1 MPELSDTHLI
11 DRIRSGDKA
20 AFQELVN
27 RYKNVSFSLACSIV
41 KDEQRAEDVL
51 QDAFVK
57 MYKYIHSFRE
67 NAKFATWLYRI
78 VVNTAY
84 TAMEKEQKYK
94 LKKGEVQGEWEET
107 AKEEA
112 LTKLRQAER
121 KKYIQVVF
129 KLLREEEA
137 LLLRLYYLGELSV
150 KEIQE
155 VTGFS
160 ASKIKVGLHRARK
173 NMLAHLRNE
182 MGDELKH
189 LIWKK
194 KVLNAWCKK
203 VKCNLVQ
210 ILCFA

>member
-1 MPELSDTHLI
+1 MSEYSDSYLI
-11 DRIRSGDKA
+11 SRIRSGDKV

-27 RYKNVSFSLACSIV
+27 RYKNVSFSLACSII

-57 MYKYIHSFRE
+57 MYKYMPTFRE

-84 TAMEKEQKYK
+84 TALEKEQKQR
-94 LKKGEVQGEWEET
+94 LRKGEVQGKWEET
-107 AKEEA
+107 AEEV
-112 LTKLRQAER
+112 TFSKLRQHER

-129 KLLREEEA
+129 KQMREEEA

-189 LIWKK
+189 LI
-194 KVLNAWCKK
+194 
-203 VKCNLVQ
+203 
-210 ILCFA
+210 